1 MSRTDD
7 SREARAFFKIQSI
20 GSKHIA
26 VFQRAFPDTPWIY
39 VYREGVEVMMSHL
52 SQGTKRALCVNS
64 RHNPGRTVED
74 LARSHHVAI
83 ESLSDVEYCALHLSA
98 LIESA
103 AESLNEYAIPVNYRD
118 LPGVLYEKIL
128 PAIGIPIGEAEIHR
142 IEHAAQTYA
151 KGSHGRYKDF
161 KEDTKMKESAASEE
175 IKGAAAKF
183 LATAFEEL
191 EVAAAERKK
200 RNYALLE

>member
-1 MSRTDD
+1 
-7 SREARAFFKIQSI
+7 
-20 GSKHIA
+20 
-26 VFQRAFPDTPWIY
+26 
-39 VYREGVEVMMSHL
+39 
-52 SQGTKRALCVNS
+52 
-64 RHNPGRTVED
+64 
-74 LARSHHVAI
+74 
-83 ESLSDVEYCALHLSA
+83 